1 MPLEIRQ
8 DTHFSCSHNIS
19 FFVVKHQ
26 TTFTFIRLLQKNGP
40 ILAWCFVIGEKSES
54 KGMSI
59 RLSCSMTT
67 SRRIL
72 KRALSGIFWR
82 RRRRRSDVLRKD
94 IFAVVDYLWIHI
106 FFREISFSAL
116 CSGVW
121 NLLTKEM
128 KSISISSRIS
138 RFNDEN
144 SRSRLELRDS
154 MMKNLDLVSKHE
166 IQWWKISI
174 SKISIS
180 NHMIG
185 R

>member
-1 MPLEIRQ
+1 ML
-8 DTHFSCSHNIS
+8 THSSSLCHLRLG
-19 FFVVKHQ
+19 K
-26 TTFTFIRLLQKNGP
+26 TPTFHVRTIFHFLSSNIRLLSLSLRR
-40 ILAWCFVIGEKSES
+40 I
-54 KGMSI
+54 
-59 RLSCSMTT
+59 LSCSMTT

>member
-1 MPLEIRQ
+1 ML
-8 DTHFSCSHNIS
+8 THSSSLCHLRLG
-19 FFVVKHQ
+19 K
-26 TTFTFIRLLQKNGP
+26 TPTFHVRTIFHFLSSNIRLLSLSLRR
-40 ILAWCFVIGEKSES
+40 I
-54 KGMSI
+54 
-59 RLSCSMTT
+59 LSCSMTT

-72 KRALSGIFWR
+72 KRALSGIFW
-82 RRRRRSDVLRKD
+82 RRRRSDVLRKD

-121 NLLTKEM
+121 NLLTKE
-128 KSISISSRIS
+128 ISSRIS

>member
-1 MPLEIRQ
+1 ML
-8 DTHFSCSHNIS
+8 THSSSLCHLRLG
-19 FFVVKHQ
+19 K
-26 TTFTFIRLLQKNGP
+26 TPTFHVRTIFHFLSSNIRLLSLSLRG
-40 ILAWCFVIGEKSES
+40 I
-54 KGMSI
+54 
-59 RLSCSMTT
+59 LSCSMTT

-72 KRALSGIFWR
+72 KRALSEIFW
-82 RRRRRSDVLRKD
+82 RRRRSDVLRKD

>member
-1 MPLEIRQ
+1 ML
-8 DTHFSCSHNIS
+8 THSSSLCHLRLG
-19 FFVVKHQ
+19 K
-26 TTFTFIRLLQKNGP
+26 TPTFHVRTIFHFLSSNIRLLSLSLRR
-40 ILAWCFVIGEKSES
+40 ILSS
-54 KGMSI
+54 
-59 RLSCSMTT
+59 SMTT

-82 RRRRRSDVLRKD
+82 RRRSNVLRKD

>member
-1 MPLEIRQ
+1 ML
-8 DTHFSCSHNIS
+8 THSSSLCHLRLG
-19 FFVVKHQ
+19 K
-26 TTFTFIRLLQKNGP
+26 TPTFHVRTIFHFLSSNIRLLSLSLRR
-40 ILAWCFVIGEKSES
+40 I
-54 KGMSI
+54 
-59 RLSCSMTT
+59 LSCSMTT

-72 KRALSGIFWR
+72 KRALSGIFW
-82 RRRRRSDVLRKD
+82 RRRRSDVLRKD

-128 KSISISSRIS
+128 ISLSSRIS

>member
-1 MPLEIRQ
+1 ML
-8 DTHFSCSHNIS
+8 THSSSLCHLRLGKTPTFHVRTIFH

-26 TTFTFIRLLQKNGP
+26 T
-40 ILAWCFVIGEKSES
+40 
-54 KGMSI
+54 
-59 RLSCSMTT
+59 
-67 SRRIL
+67 
-72 KRALSGIFWR
+72 IFW
-82 RRRRRSDVLRKD
+82 RRRSDVLRKD

-144 SRSRLELRDS
+144 SRSHLELRDS

>member
-1 MPLEIRQ
+1 M
-8 DTHFSCSHNIS
+8 THSSSLCHLRLG
-19 FFVVKHQ
+19 K
-26 TTFTFIRLLQKNGP
+26 TPTFHVRTIFHFLSSNIRLLSLSLRR
-40 ILAWCFVIGEKSES
+40 I
-54 KGMSI
+54 
-59 RLSCSMTT
+59 LSCSKTT

-72 KRALSGIFWR
+72 KRALSGIFW
-82 RRRRRSDVLRKD
+82 RRRSDVLRKD

-128 KSISISSRIS
+128 KSISSRIS

>member
-1 MPLEIRQ
+1 ML
-8 DTHFSCSHNIS
+8 THSSSLCHLRLG
-19 FFVVKHQ
+19 K
-26 TTFTFIRLLQKNGP
+26 TPTFHVRTIFHFLSSNIRLLSLSLRR
-40 ILAWCFVIGEKSES
+40 I
-54 KGMSI
+54 
-59 RLSCSMTT
+59 LSCSMTT

-82 RRRRRSDVLRKD
+82 RRSDVLRKN

-106 FFREISFSAL
+106 FFREMSFSAL

-144 SRSRLELRDS
+144 SRSCLELRDS

>member
-1 MPLEIRQ
+1 ML
-8 DTHFSCSHNIS
+8 THSSSLCHLRLGKTPTFHVRTIFH
-19 FFVVKHQ
+19 FFVV
-26 TTFTFIRLLQKNGP
+26 RLLSLSLRR
-40 ILAWCFVIGEKSES
+40 I
-54 KGMSI
+54 
-59 RLSCSMTT
+59 LSCSMTT

-72 KRALSGIFWR
+72 KRALSGIFW
-82 RRRRRSDVLRKD
+82 RRRRSDVLRKD

-121 NLLTKEM
+121 NLLTKEI

-138 RFNDEN
+138 RLNDEN

>member
-1 MPLEIRQ
+1 MFAQYFIFCRQ
-8 DTHFSCSHNIS
+8 TSDYFHFHPTSAKKWTYPCMM
-19 FFVVKHQ
+19 F
-26 TTFTFIRLLQKNGP
+26 
-40 ILAWCFVIGEKSES
+40 CVIGEKSES

-59 RLSCSMTT
+59 
-67 SRRIL
+67 
-72 KRALSGIFWR
+72 
-82 RRRRRSDVLRKD
+82 RSDVLRKD

>member
-1 MPLEIRQ
+1 ML
-8 DTHFSCSHNIS
+8 THSSSLCHLRLG
-19 FFVVKHQ
+19 K
-26 TTFTFIRLLQKNGP
+26 TPTFHVRTIFHFLSSNIRLLSLSLRR
-40 ILAWCFVIGEKSES
+40 I
-54 KGMSI
+54 
-59 RLSCSMTT
+59 LSCSMTT

-72 KRALSGIFWR
+72 KRALSGIFW